1 MDHVIDEHT
10 NHEGVSATQKTAFG
24 TVQQVSIVPEMERA
38 YLDYAMSVIVSR
50 ALPDVRDGLKPVHRR
65 ILFAMKELGLTKGS
79 QFKKTAR
86 IVGEVLGKYHPHGD
100 MAVYDAL
107 VRLAQD
113 FSMRYPL
120 IDGQGNF
127 GSVDGDPAAAMRYT
141 EARLERVTSEL
152 LSDLDKGTVEW
163 MDNFDGTHKEPTV
176 LPAKLPNLLLMG
188 SDGIAVGMAT
198 KIPPHNIN
206 EICDALTALISKG
219 ASLKSESRGEEGSSP
234 TPDPETLNPQD
245 LIGEFS
251 SEASLPDLLEFVKGP
266 DFPTGGIIYD
276 AHTITDVYATGRGS
290 ITVRGVANVQEGKG
304 GKHQIIVRELPYQ
317 VNKARLVAKIADL
330 VKQRK
335 LDGIADLRDESDRE
349 GLRVVLDLKRD
360 AVPKAVL
367 NRLYKFTELQTSFPA
382 NMVALTS
389 HGVPQLM
396 NLKTMLMEFVRH
408 RQLVV
413 VRRSQ
418 FELKTARDRA
428 HILEGLLK
436 ALDHLDDVIKTIRQS
451 DDADVAKTNLM
462 QKFGFTD
469 RQATAILD
477 MQLRK
482 LAALERQKITDEYQ
496 LLQETIAYL
505 AGLLQNPKKI
515 LNVITDELVYL
526 KQTYGDERRTKVI
539 KGKVGEFSDLD
550 LIPREEMIVTIT
562 ESGYI
567 KRLGTGSYR
576 SQRRGG
582 KGVKGMETKEEDT
595 IRTILTANT
604 HDDIL
609 FFTNKGKVYKLK
621 VFELP
626 ESGRLAKGQAI
637 VNLLQ
642 LAQGEQ
648 IQSTLTIQSEERS
661 SDGSGGHIFMST
673 RRGLVKK
680 TPTGDFTNIKS
691 NGLIAIDLKDGDEL
705 INVSITS
712 GQDDVLLIT
721 RDGKAIRFFERDVRP
736 TGRDTQGVKGLVI
749 GKKDELVTM
758 VVLSSTAVPQDKRR
772 KAFQDILVV
781 TTRGMGKR
789 TPVAQFPTQK
799 RGGQGV
805 KVATLTER
813 LGLITTG
820 RIVTQEDEFV
830 VVTTTKAQVVKLPL
844 KNIPTLKRPA
854 QGVILVRLD
863 KGDAVADVTTVKK
876 EK

>member
-10 NHEGVSATQKTAFG
+10 NHESVSATQKTAFG
-24 TVQQVSIVPEMERA
+24 TVQQVSIVPEMERS

-65 ILFAMKELGLTKGS
+65 ILFAMKELGLTKGT

-206 EICDALTALISKG
+206 EVCDALTALIFKG
-219 ASLKSESRGEEGSSP
+219 ASLKNESGGEKGDIP
-234 TPDPETLNPQD
+234 VPDPETVNPQD

-276 AHTITDVYATGRGS
+276 AQTIADVYATGRGS
-290 ITVRGVANVQEGKG
+290 IAVRGVASAQERKG
-304 GKHQIIVRELPYQ
+304 GKHQIIIRELPYQ

-496 LLQETIAYL
+496 LLQETMAYL
-505 AGLLQNPKKI
+505 TELLQNPKKI
-515 LNVITDELVYL
+515 LDVITDELTYL

-637 VNLLQ
+637 VNLLE

-648 IQSTLTIQSEERS
+648 VQSTLTIQSKEKS

-680 TPTGDFTNIKS
+680 TPTEDFTNIKS

-705 INVSITS
+705 INVSTTS

-736 TGRDTQGVKGLVI
+736 TGRDTQGVRGLVI

-758 VVLSSTAVPQDKRR
+758 AVLSSAVAPKDKRR
-772 KAFQDILVV
+772 KTFQDVLVV

-789 TPVAQFPTQK
+789 TPIEEFPSQK

-813 LGLITTG
+813 IGQITTA
-820 RIVTQEDEFV
+820 RIVREDDEFV
-830 VVTTTKAQVVKLPL
+830 VITTTKAQVVKLPL
-844 KNIPTLKRPA
+844 RNIPTLKRPA

-876 EK
+876 EE